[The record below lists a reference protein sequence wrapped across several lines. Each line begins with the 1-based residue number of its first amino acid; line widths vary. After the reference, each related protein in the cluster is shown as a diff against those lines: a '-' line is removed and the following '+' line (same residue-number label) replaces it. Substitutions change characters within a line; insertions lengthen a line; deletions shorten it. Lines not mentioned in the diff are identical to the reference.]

1 MKVYTVQHKD
11 FLKTVD
17 PRLFIINSRH
27 SENSIFDYENTLL
40 ALNWMNMQ
48 YEKRIEVLD
57 RDLIWVWPRLSY
69 INYPIPDD
77 YFIYEFEVP
86 MIYFKNNIL
95 WSDFYD
101 WHLVLNQ
108 IKDVNYEDIFNVN
121 PKKSNTMIQG
131 VTSKLNRNWFKKRFR
146 FNSNDM

>member
-1 MKVYTVQHKD
+1 MKIYTVQHNT
-11 FLKTVD
+11 FLDTFD
-17 PRLFIINSRH
+17 TEGFLINTRH
-27 SENSIFDYENTLL
+27 PENSIFNYENTLL
-40 ALNWMNMQ
+40 ALDWMNKQ
-48 YEKRIEVLD
+48 YEKRIGTLD

-86 MIYFKNNIL
+86 MTYFKGTIL

-108 IKDVNYEDIFNVN
+108 IKDVDYEDIFNVN
-121 PKKSNTMIQG
+121 PKKSRTMIQG
-131 VTSKLNRNWFKKRFR
+131 VTIKLNRSWFKKRFR
-146 FNSNDM
+146 FKNNDM